1 MATRRPQELLHL
13 LTRAERLSVRRVQ
26 SVLAEFDCSVEA
38 WWVLD
43 LLSDGQG
50 HNMTALAD
58 HAFLPAPSLT
68 KLIDQ
73 LVDQNLVFR
82 RIDPADRRRV
92 LAHLT
97 PRGMQRRQL
106 LLREVRADWAGLETG
121 LAEDG
126 GEERLGALLDLLA
139 GALDGGEAT
148 GQGRA
153 APGQGRAAAGQGRV
167 TTGPAERSVGR
178 AR

>member
-1 MATRRPQELLHL
+1 MARRPQELLHL

-26 SVLAEFDCSVEA
+26 SVLDEFDCSVEA
-38 WWVLD
+38 WRVLD

-73 LVDQNLVFR
+73 LVDLNLVYR
-82 RIDPADRRRV
+82 RVDPADRRRV

-97 PRGMQRRQL
+97 PRGMQRWQRL
-106 LLREVRADWAGLETG
+106 CRAVRADWAEWEPL
-121 LAEDG
+121 LPEDG
-126 GEERLGALLDLLA
+126 AERLHTLLDRLA
-139 GALDGGEAT
+139 GALE
-148 GQGRA
+148 GRT
-153 APGQGRAAAGQGRV
+153 
-167 TTGPAERSVGR
+167 TTGRGERAVGR

>member
-1 MATRRPQELLHL
+1 MARRPEELLHL

-26 SVLAEFDCSVEA
+26 SVLDEFDCSVEA
-38 WWVLD
+38 WRVLD

-50 HNMTALAD
+50 RNMTALAE

-82 RIDPADRRRV
+82 RVDPTDRRRV

-97 PRGMQRRQL
+97 PRGMERRQL
-106 LLREVRADWAGLETG
+106 LDREVRADWAELGPL
-121 LAEDG
+121 LAEEDG
-126 GEERLGALLDLLA
+126 ERLELLLDRLA
-139 GALDGGEAT
+139 RTLEEGTAD
-148 GQGRA
+148 
-153 APGQGRAAAGQGRV
+153 GQGRV
-167 TTGPAERSVGR
+167 SAARAERAVGR

>member
-1 MATRRPQELLHL
+1 MARRPQDLLHL

-26 SVLAEFDCSVEA
+26 SVLDEFECSVET
-38 WWVLD
+38 WRVLD

-58 HAFLPAPSLT
+58 HAFLPAPTLT

-97 PRGMQRRQL
+97 PRGMRHWQL
-106 LLREVRADWAGLETG
+106 LARELRLDWAELEP
-121 LAEDG
+121 
-126 GEERLGALLDLLA
+126 LLA
-139 GALDGGEAT
+139 GEDGPRLATLLDQLADALDGRVTPGREE
-148 GQGRA
+148 RA
-153 APGQGRAAAGQGRV
+153 A
-167 TTGPAERSVGR
+167 GR

>member
-1 MATRRPQELLHL
+1 MARRPQELLHL
-13 LTRAERLSVRRVQ
+13 LTRAERLAVRRLQ

-38 WWVLD
+38 WRVLH

-58 HAFLPAPSLT
+58 HAFLPAPTLT

-73 LVDQNLVFR
+73 LVDQNLVYR
-82 RIDPADRRRV
+82 RVDPADRRRI

-97 PRGMQRRQL
+97 PRGMERWQRL
-106 LLREVRADWAGLETG
+106 AREVRADWAEPDPLPKN
-121 LAEDG
+121 DDDQ
-126 GEERLGALLDLLA
+126 LGALLDQLA
-139 GALDGGEAT
+139 HALEGKAD
-148 GQGRA
+148 
-153 APGQGRAAAGQGRV
+153 AAGPV
-167 TTGPAERSVGR
+167 TTARGVRAVGR

>member
-1 MATRRPQELLHL
+1 MARRPQELLHL

-26 SVLAEFDCSVEA
+26 SVLDEFDCSVEA
-38 WWVLD
+38 WRVLD

-68 KLIDQ
+68 KLIDH
-73 LVDQNLVFR
+73 LVDQNLVYR
-82 RIDPADRRRV
+82 RVDPADRRRV

-97 PRGMQRRQL
+97 PRGMQRWQQL
-106 LLREVRADWAGLETG
+106 VREVRADWAELEPLLGDLGEEEGARLET
-121 LAEDG
+121 
-126 GEERLGALLDLLA
+126 LLDRLA
-139 GALDGGEAT
+139 GTLEE
-148 GQGRA
+148 GRSK
-153 APGQGRAAAGQGRV
+153 V
-167 TTGPAERSVGR
+167 TTTRAERAVGR

>member
-1 MATRRPQELLHL
+1 MARRPEELLHL
-13 LTRAERLSVRRVQ
+13 LTRAERLSVRRLQ
-26 SVLAEFDCSVEA
+26 SVLDEFDCSVEA
-38 WWVLD
+38 WRVLD
-43 LLSDGQG
+43 LLSDGRG

-82 RIDPADRRRV
+82 RVDPTDRRRI

-97 PRGMQRRQL
+97 PRGMQRRQRL
-106 LLREVRADWAGLETG
+106 AREVRSDWAE
-121 LAEDG
+121 LAPLLAQGDG
-126 GEERLGALLDLLA
+126 EQLGMLLNRLA
-139 GALDGGEAT
+139 GALEGSST
-148 GQGRA
+148 
-153 APGQGRAAAGQGRV
+153 V
-167 TTGPAERSVGR
+167 TTTRAERAVGR

>member
-1 MATRRPQELLHL
+1 MARRPQDLLQL

-26 SVLAEFDCSVEA
+26 SVLDEFGCSVEA
-38 WWVLD
+38 WRVLD

-58 HAFLPAPSLT
+58 HAFLPAPTLT

-82 RIDPADRRRV
+82 RVDPVDRRRV

-97 PRGMQRRQL
+97 PRGLERWQL
-106 LLREVRADWAGLETG
+106 LTREVRSDWAELESR
-121 LAEDG
+121 LAQADG
-126 GEERLGALLDLLA
+126 ERLELVLHRLADALE
-139 GALDGGEAT
+139 GGTAT
-148 GQGRA
+148 SRGG
-153 APGQGRAAAGQGRV
+153 V
-167 TTGPAERSVGR
+167 TTGRAERPVGR

>member
-1 MATRRPQELLHL
+1 MARRPQDLLRL

-26 SVLAEFDCSVEA
+26 AVLDEFDCSVEA
-38 WWVLD
+38 WRVLD
-43 LLSDGQG
+43 LLSDGHG

-82 RIDPADRRRV
+82 RIDPTDRRRV

-97 PRGMQRRQL
+97 PRGRQRWQRMA
-106 LLREVRADWAGLETG
+106 REVRADWAELEPALG
-121 LAEDG
+121 DL
-126 GEERLGALLDLLA
+126 GEEEGARLEVLLDQLA
-139 GALDGGEAT
+139 AALEEGRGAVTTTRAE
-148 GQGRA
+148 RA
-153 APGQGRAAAGQGRV
+153 AGR
-167 TTGPAERSVGR
+167 ER
-178 AR
+178 

>member
-1 MATRRPQELLHL
+1 MPKGPRELLRL

-26 SVLAEFDCSVEA
+26 SVLNEFDCSAEA
-38 WWVLD
+38 WRVLD

-68 KLIDQ
+68 KLMDH
-73 LVDQNLVFR
+73 LVDQNLVYR
-82 RIDPADRRRV
+82 RVDPADRRRV

-97 PRGMQRRQL
+97 PRGMQRWQIL
-106 LLREVRADWAGLETG
+106 AREVRTDWAELEPGLTDGETEQ
-121 LAEDG
+121 LH
-126 GEERLGALLDLLA
+126 LLLDRLA
-139 GALDGGEAT
+139 DALERT
-148 GQGRA
+148 RTTE
-153 APGQGRAAAGQGRV
+153 GRV
-167 TTGPAERSVGR
+167 TTARGERAVGR

>member
-1 MATRRPQELLHL
+1 MARRPEELLHL

-26 SVLAEFDCSVEA
+26 SVLDEFDSSVEA
-38 WWVLD
+38 WRVLD

-50 HNMTALAD
+50 HNMTALAE

-82 RIDPADRRRV
+82 RVDPVDRRRV

-97 PRGMQRRQL
+97 PRGLERWQL
-106 LLREVRADWAGLETG
+106 LAREVRTDWAESAPLTDEDTKLLGNLLGRLARTLEG
-121 LAEDG
+121 DG
-126 GEERLGALLDLLA
+126 PADSR
-139 GALDGGEAT
+139 GGVNA
-148 GQGRA
+148 GRA
-153 APGQGRAAAGQGRV
+153 ERAAGR
-167 TTGPAERSVGR
+167 GR
-178 AR
+178 

>member
-1 MATRRPQELLHL
+1 MARRPQELLHL

-26 SVLAEFDCSVEA
+26 SVLEEFECSVEA
-38 WWVLD
+38 WRVLD

-58 HAFLPAPSLT
+58 HAFLPAPTLT

-82 RIDPADRRRV
+82 RIDPTDRRRI

-97 PRGMQRRQL
+97 PRGMQHWQL
-106 LLREVRADWAGLETG
+106 LAREVRSDWAELEP
-121 LAEDG
+121 
-126 GEERLGALLDLLA
+126 LLA
-139 GALDGGEAT
+139 GEDGPRLETLLDQLADALDS
-148 GQGRA
+148 
-153 APGQGRAAAGQGRV
+153 PV
-167 TTGPAERSVGR
+167 TTGREERPVGR

>member
-1 MATRRPQELLHL
+1 MARRPQELLHL
-13 LTRAERLSVRRVQ
+13 LTRAERLSVRRVR
-26 SVLAEFDCSVEA
+26 SVLDEFDCSVEA
-38 WWVLD
+38 WRVLD

-82 RIDPADRRRV
+82 RVDPADRRRV

-97 PRGMQRRQL
+97 PRGTQRWQL
-106 LLREVRADWAGLETG
+106 LVREVRADWARLDAA
-121 LAEDG
+121 LVLDDG
-126 GEERLGALLDLLA
+126 ERLEVLLDRLA
-139 GALDGGEAT
+139 DALDGDAT
-148 GQGRA
+148 AQGRTSTGSA
-153 APGQGRAAAGQGRV
+153 RV
-167 TTGPAERSVGR
+167 TTGRAERSVGQ

>member
-1 MATRRPQELLHL
+1 MARRPQELLHL
-13 LTRAERLSVRRVQ
+13 LTRAEHLAVRRVQ
-26 SVLAEFDCSVEA
+26 SVLDEFDCSVEA
-38 WWVLD
+38 WRVLD

-50 HNMTALAD
+50 HHMTSLAD

-68 KLIDQ
+68 KLVDQ

-97 PRGMQRRQL
+97 PRGMRRWQL
-106 LLREVRADWAGLETG
+106 LVREVRSDWENLERMLPDEELNALLVR
-121 LAEDG
+121 LAE
-126 GEERLGALLDLLA
+126 ALESGD
-139 GALDGGEAT
+139 
-148 GQGRA
+148 
-153 APGQGRAAAGQGRV
+153 AAGPARV
-167 TTGPAERSVGR
+167 TTGRGERAVGR

>member
-1 MATRRPQELLHL
+1 MARRPEEVLHL
-13 LTRAERLSVRRVQ
+13 LTLAERLAVRRVQ
-26 SVLAEFDCSVEA
+26 SVLDEFDCSIEA
-38 WWVLD
+38 WRVLD

-82 RIDPADRRRV
+82 RVDPADRRRI

-97 PRGMQRRQL
+97 PRGMARWQL
-106 LLREVRADWAGLETG
+106 LIREVRADWAELEPLLTDD
-121 LAEDG
+121 DG
-126 GEERLGALLDLLA
+126 ERLDTLLDRLA
-139 GALDGGEAT
+139 ASLVGE
-148 GQGRA
+148 
-153 APGQGRAAAGQGRV
+153 V
-167 TTGPAERSVGR
+167 TTGRGERAVGR